1 MSPPTAIMSFG
12 QPDTTAS
19 RMGWACW
26 LASLPLD
33 QCAAVA
39 IFEPWKRY
47 RHACTSSEV
56 TGISRVYN
64 DPDRGVVLD
73 VLTRRYEN
81 RGVTEVLGALGCVRP
96 SDIEEFANEKR
107 EEQAND

>member
-1 MSPPTAIMSFG
+1 MNHPTAIVSFG

-39 IFEPWKRY
+39 VFEPWKHY
-47 RHACTSSEV
+47 RHANTGAEV
-56 TGISRVYN
+56 IGISRVYN
-64 DPDRGVVLD
+64 DPQRGVVLD

-81 RGVTEVLGALGCVRP
+81 RGVKEVLGAQGCVRP
-96 SDIEEFANEKR
+96 SDIEEVANEKR
-107 EEQAND
+107 GELTP

>member
-1 MSPPTAIMSFG
+1 MSHPTAIVSFG

-39 IFEPWKRY
+39 VFEPWKHY
-47 RHACTSSEV
+47 RHANTGAEV
-56 TGISRVYN
+56 IGISRVYN

-81 RGVTEVLGALGCVRP
+81 RGVKEVLGALGCVRL
-96 SDIEEFANEKR
+96 SDIEEVANEKR